1 MLPNSIH
8 SRQTS
13 RRFVRDRNDRNE
25 RNALRRLEQAL
36 DVV

>member
-1 MLPNSIH
+1 MSPNSMH

-13 RRFVRDRNDRNE
+13 RRFVRDRNE
-25 RNALRRLEQAL
+25 RNVVRRLEQAL